1 MRVSNIDNQIPPALL
16 VKCACED
23 KVCPNKIL
31 WINKDRLYSH
41 SSGDDP
47 AVGVEVRGL
56 VPIAYFSPSD
66 LVFLQGH
73 FLSFGDFR
81 SRSD

>member
-16 VKCACED
+16 IKCACED
-23 KVCPNKIL
+23 KICPNKIL
-31 WINKDRLYSH
+31 WINKDRLHSH
-41 SSGDDP
+41 SSG
-47 AVGVEVRGL
+47 EVRGL

>member
-31 WINKDRLYSH
+31 WINKDRLRSRGEVH
-41 SSGDDP
+41 SN
-47 AVGVEVRGL
+47 GL
-56 VPIAYFSPSD
+56 VPIADFSPSD